1 MFYHYLVKIEVG
13 HSVTISGGGLQV
25 TYNVDQFHFHWGG
38 NSSLGS
44 EHTIDSRHY
53 PLEVKKKKD
62 DYGKV
67 HFNQTLHYCLKDISF
82 KLSNVLYC
90 VKIFRNVFLYDGT

>member
-1 MFYHYLVKIEVG
+1 MKIEVG

-53 PLEVKKKKD
+53 PLEVKKKKIIM
-62 DYGKV
+62 V
-67 HFNQTLHYCLKDISF
+67 RFTST
-82 KLSNVLYC
+82 KLYITV
-90 VKIFRNVFLYDGT
+90 